1 MDFNSAFLKKLVKV
15 LFCFAFREISFKFR
29 KISFEFRENFAQ
41 ISILCLAKILRNWRK
56 ILRNTKLIILRNF
69 PENTKQKI
77 FAATLHPAHPP
88 SGAYMT
94 GSNWREI

>member
-41 ISILCLAKILRNWRK
+41 ISILCLAKILRN
-56 ILRNTKLIILRNF
+56 TKLIILRNF